1 MLKPV
6 NWTGHRRVSQPVI
19 PKRFFISFIS
29 RESTV
34 LVLGLAHSSA
44 STDWAPVN
52 RAKSPLGGCGMEREG
67 KEMKGRK
74 KMGKKRTQ
82 VALVPQQHFRTAT
95 GRRKKETLVAQSVAI
110 QTANQADLLNNNAF
124 TLYWFPF
131 FFGCLLSVLLKS
143 NFIVNFCS

>member
-1 MLKPV
+1 
-6 NWTGHRRVSQPVI
+6 
-19 PKRFFISFIS
+19 
-29 RESTV
+29 
-34 LVLGLAHSSA
+34 
-44 STDWAPVN
+44 
-52 RAKSPLGGCGMEREG
+52 MEREG

-131 FFGCLLSVLLKS
+131 FLVVCCLS
-143 NFIVNFCS
+143 F